1 MSLRLHIR
9 LLGDFAIVLDG
20 APVTLPTRKS
30 AALLAILAMP
40 PGAVITR
47 ERLAELLWSRSA
59 EAQARGSLRQ
69 AVAQL
74 RKALEDDF
82 GTLIETV
89 GPGLRL
95 ASPGVEVDAVTLEQ
109 ALSAG
114 SPADLKLA
122 ERLYRGE
129 FLAGLAIEEAPFED
143 WRATEAER
151 LRRGLLRGLQTLL
164 ARHVERG
171 DLEVSLDLG
180 ERLVR
185 LEPLAEETYQA
196 LMRLH
201 LGRGALGPAMREY
214 QRCRAALAAGLSV
227 APSAETEALR
237 RAIRARPPTPAADRP
252 SAREESE
259 FGVLPVLAVLPFS
272 DTGETAEDAGR
283 YYFVRGFSEDVVSA
297 LARFRSLRV
306 ISAQSS
312 FAEADLQASPR
323 EIGEALGAHYLL
335 VGSLGR
341 GKERVRLSTELL
353 DVRAGHLVWSDRHE
367 VSTTRLP
374 ETRDAIA
381 RGVAAALAARIDG
394 DLLRQSMRKP
404 LDSLEVYDCWLRGM
418 ARLRLGTPESLV
430 EGRPLFRRALELDPG
445 FARAHSGLSLT
456 YFNDWSCLAWQRWH
470 EDERMAFEHARDG
483 AALDETDH
491 VTHFVLGRVLLYRRE
506 FARAE
511 QHLDRAEALNPNDAD
526 MLAQLAIADA
536 YLGRPERGSERIAL
550 AMRLNPYHDD
560 WYFAYAVYPNFV
572 ARRLETAIAFGL
584 KAPHVATDVTAY
596 LASASAHL
604 GQLEA
609 ARRHL
614 ASFRQMFRR
623 NIIQGREPAAEEPMR
638 WLLHVNPFSRIEDAQ
653 FWAEGLGRAGLVIPD
668 DLWRDFP
675 IGPWPG

>member
-1 MSLRLHIR
+1 MSARLHIQ
-9 LLGDFAIVLDG
+9 LLGGFTLKRDG
-20 APVTLPTRKS
+20 APVTLPTRKA

-40 PGAVITR
+40 PGTLITR
-47 ERLAELLWSRSA
+47 ERLADLLWSRSA

-74 RKALEDDF
+74 RKALEDES
-82 GTLIETV
+82 GMLIETV

-95 ASPGVEVDAVTLEQ
+95 VSPRVEVDAGTLER
-109 ALSAG
+109 ALAAG
-114 SPADLKLA
+114 SPADLELA
-122 ERLYRGE
+122 GRLYQGE
-129 FLAGLAIEEAPFED
+129 FLAGLAIGEAPFED

-151 LRRGLLRGLQTLL
+151 LRRLLLRGLQALL
-164 ARHVERG
+164 GRHIERG
-171 DLEVSLDLG
+171 DLEASLDLG

-196 LMRLH
+196 LMHLH
-201 LGRGALGPAMREY
+201 LDRGALGPAMREY
-214 QRCRAALAAGLSV
+214 QRCRAALAAGLGV
-227 APSAETEALR
+227 APSAATEALR
-237 RAIRARPPTPAADRP
+237 RALRARPHAHP
-252 SAREESE
+252 SAREDTES
-259 FGVLPVLAVLPFS
+259 GALPVLAVLPFS
-272 DTGETAEDAGR
+272 DTGETAEDAR
-283 YYFVRGFSEDVVSA
+283 RDYFVRGFTEDVVSA

-323 EIGEALGAHYLL
+323 EIAEGLGAHYLL

-341 GKERVRLSTELL
+341 SEDRVRLSTELL
-353 DVRAGHLVWSDRHE
+353 DVRAGHLLWSDRHE
-367 VSTTRLP
+367 VATTRIP
-374 ETRDAIA
+374 ETRDTIA
-381 RGVAAALAARIDG
+381 RGVAAALVVRIDG
-394 DLLRQSMRKP
+394 DLLRQAMRKP

-418 ARLRLGTPESLV
+418 ARLRQGTPESLA

-456 YFNDWSCLAWQRWH
+456 YFNEWSCLAWQRWH

-511 QHLDRAEALNPNDAD
+511 QHLDRAEVLNPNDAD

-536 YLGRPERGSERIAL
+536 FLGRPERGAERIEL

-572 ARRLETAIAFGL
+572 GRRLETAIAYAL

-596 LASASAHL
+596 LAAASAHL
-604 GQLEA
+604 GQMEA

-614 ASFRQMFRR
+614 ASFREMFRR
-623 NIIQGREPAAEEPMR
+623 NIMQGREPAAEEPMR
-638 WLLHVNPFSRIEDAQ
+638 WLLHVNPFSRIEDAH
-653 FWAEGLGRAGLVIPD
+653 FWAEGLARAGLVIPD

-675 IGPWPG
+675 DGPWPG

>member
-1 MSLRLHIR
+1 MSARLRIQ
-9 LLGDFAIVLDG
+9 LLGDFAVERDG
-20 APVTLPTRKS
+20 AAITLPTRKA
-30 AALLAILAMP
+30 AALLAILAMS
-40 PGAVITR
+40 PGAPITR
-47 ERLAELLWSRSA
+47 ERLADLLWSRSA
-59 EAQARGSLRQ
+59 EVQARGSLRQ

-74 RKALEDDF
+74 RKALEDDDS
-82 GTLIETV
+82 GILIETV

-95 ASPGVEVDAVTLEQ
+95 ASRGVEVDAATLEH

-114 SPADLKLA
+114 SPADLELA
-122 ERLYRGE
+122 GRLYQGE

-143 WRATEAER
+143 WRTTEAER
-151 LRRGLLRGLQTLL
+151 LRRVLLRGLQTLL
-164 ARHVERG
+164 AHHVDRG
-171 DLEVSLDLG
+171 DLEASLDLG

-185 LEPLAEETYQA
+185 MEPLAEETYQA

-201 LGRGALGPAMREY
+201 LGRGALGSAMREY
-214 QRCRAALAAGLSV
+214 QRCRAALAAGLGV

-237 RAIRARPPTPAADRP
+237 RAIRARPPARP
-252 SAREESE
+252 SAHEETES
-259 FGVLPVLAVLPFS
+259 VALPVLAVLPFS
-272 DTGETAEDAGR
+272 DTGERAEDAGR
-283 YYFVRGFSEDVVSA
+283 DYFVRGFTEDVVSA

-323 EIGEALGAHYLL
+323 EIGEGLGAHYLL

-341 GKERVRLSTELL
+341 GQDRVRLSTELL
-353 DVRAGHLVWSDRHE
+353 DVHAGHLVWSDRDE

-381 RGVAAALAARIDG
+381 GGVAAALAARIDG
-394 DLLRQSMRKP
+394 DLLRQAMRKP
-404 LDSLEVYDCWLRGM
+404 LDNLEVYDCWLRGM
-418 ARLRLGTPESLV
+418 ARLREGTPESLA

-470 EDERMAFEHARDG
+470 ENERKAFEHARDG

-536 YLGRPERGSERIAL
+536 YLGRAERGAERIAL

-572 ARRLETAIAFGL
+572 ARRLEAAIGLGL

-596 LASASAHL
+596 LAAASAHL
-604 GQLEA
+604 GQMEA

-614 ASFRQMFRR
+614 ASFREMFRR
-623 NIIQGREPAAEEPMR
+623 NILQGREPTAQEPMR
-638 WLLHVNPFSRIEDAQ
+638 WLLHVNPFSRIEDAR
-653 FWAEGLGRAGLVIPD
+653 FWADGLAGAGLVIPD
-668 DLWRDFP
+668 NLWRDFP
-675 IGPWPG
+675 DGPWPS

>member
-1 MSLRLHIR
+1 MSARRRIR
-9 LLGDFAIVLDG
+9 LLGGFTVERDG
-20 APVTLPTRKS
+20 APITLPTRKA

-40 PGAVITR
+40 PGTLITR
-47 ERLAELLWSRSA
+47 ERLADLLWSRSA

-74 RKALEDDF
+74 RKALGDES
-82 GTLIETV
+82 GTLIEAV

-95 ASPGVEVDAVTLEQ
+95 ASAAVEVDAVTLEQ
-109 ALSAG
+109 ALTAG
-114 SPADLKLA
+114 SPADLELA

-129 FLAGLAIEEAPFED
+129 FLAGLAIEEAPFEE
-143 WRATEAER
+143 WRATVAER
-151 LRRGLLRGLQTLL
+151 LRRRLLRGLQALL
-164 ARHVERG
+164 AHQVEQG
-171 DLEVSLDLG
+171 DLETSLDLG

-201 LGRGALGPAMREY
+201 LGRGALGSAMREY
-214 QRCRAALAAGLSV
+214 QRCRAALAAGLGV

-237 RAIRARPPTPAADRP
+237 RTIRTQSHARP
-252 SAREESE
+252 SAHEDAES
-259 FGVLPVLAVLPFS
+259 GTLPVLAVLPFS
-272 DTGETAEDAGR
+272 DTGETETDEDAGR
-283 YYFVRGFSEDVVSA
+283 DYFVRGFTEDVVSA

-312 FAEADLQASPR
+312 FAAADLRASPR

-367 VSTTRLP
+367 VATTRLP

-394 DLLRQSMRKP
+394 DLLRQAMRKP
-404 LDSLEVYDCWLRGM
+404 LESLEVYDCWLRGM
-418 ARLRLGTPESLV
+418 ARLRQGTPESLA

-456 YFNDWSCLAWQRWH
+456 YFNEWTCLAWQRWR

-536 YLGRPERGSERIAL
+536 YLGRPERGAERIAL

-604 GQLEA
+604 GQMEA

-614 ASFRQMFRR
+614 ASFRQMFRN
-623 NIIQGREPAAEEPMR
+623 NIMQGREPAAEEPMR
-638 WLLHVNPFSRIEDAQ
+638 WLLNVNPFSRIEDAH
-653 FWAEGLGRAGLVIPD
+653 FWAEGLARAGLVIPD

>member
-1 MSLRLHIR
+1 MSARLHIQ
-9 LLGDFAIVLDG
+9 LLGSFAVERDG
-20 APVTLPTRKS
+20 APITLPTRKA
-30 AALLAILAMP
+30 AALLAILATP
-40 PGAVITR
+40 PGALITR
-47 ERLAELLWSRSA
+47 ERLADLLWSRSA

-74 RKALEDDF
+74 RKALDDDA
-82 GTLIETV
+82 GALIETV

-114 SPADLKLA
+114 SPADLELA

-129 FLAGLAIEEAPFED
+129 FLVGLAIEEAPFED

-151 LRRGLLRGLQTLL
+151 LRRCLLRGLQALL
-164 ARHVERG
+164 ARQVERG
-171 DLEVSLDLG
+171 DLEASLDLG

-214 QRCRAALAAGLSV
+214 QRCRAALAAGLGV

-237 RAIRARPPTPAADRP
+237 RSIRARPTARP
-252 SAREESE
+252 PSREETES
-259 FGVLPVLAVLPFS
+259 GALPVLAVLPFS
-272 DTGETAEDAGR
+272 DPGETAEDAGHD
-283 YYFVRGFSEDVVSA
+283 YFVRGFTEDVVSA

-312 FAEADLQASPR
+312 FAEADLEASPR

-341 GKERVRLSTELL
+341 GKDRVRLSTELL
-353 DVRAGHLVWSDRHE
+353 DVRAGHLVWSDRDE

-394 DLLRQSMRKP
+394 ELLRQAMRKP

-418 ARLRLGTPESLV
+418 ARLRQGTPESLA

-456 YFNDWSCLAWQRWH
+456 YFNDWSCLAWHRWY
-470 EDERMAFEHARDG
+470 EDERMAFEHACEG

-491 VTHFVLGRVLLYRRE
+491 VTHFVLGRILLYRRE

-536 YLGRPERGSERIAL
+536 YLGRPERGAERIEL

-572 ARRLETAIAFGL
+572 ARRLEKAIAFGL

-596 LASASAHL
+596 LAAASAHL
-604 GQLEA
+604 GQMEA

-614 ASFRQMFRR
+614 ASFRDMFRR
-623 NIIQGREPAAEEPMR
+623 NIMQGREPAAEEPMR
-638 WLLHVNPFSRIEDAQ
+638 WLLHVNPFSQIEDAH
-653 FWAEGLGRAGLVIPD
+653 FWAEGLALAGLVIPD

-675 IGPWPG
+675 DGPWPG

>member
-1 MSLRLHIR
+1 MSARLHIR
-9 LLGDFAIVLDG
+9 LLGGFAVERDG
-20 APVTLPTRKS
+20 APITLPTRKA

-40 PGAVITR
+40 PGTLITR
-47 ERLAELLWSRSA
+47 ERLADLLWSRSA

-74 RKALEDDF
+74 RKALGDES
-82 GTLIETV
+82 GTLIEAV

-95 ASPGVEVDAVTLEQ
+95 ASAAVEVDAVTLER
-109 ALSAG
+109 ALTAG
-114 SPADLKLA
+114 SPADLELA

-151 LRRGLLRGLQTLL
+151 LRRRLLRGLQALL
-164 ARHVERG
+164 AQHVEQG
-171 DLEVSLDLG
+171 DLETSLDLG

-214 QRCRAALAAGLSV
+214 QRCRAALAAGLGV

-237 RAIRARPPTPAADRP
+237 RAIRARPP
-252 SAREESE
+252 AREETDS
-259 FGVLPVLAVLPFS
+259 GALPVLAVLPFS
-272 DTGETAEDAGR
+272 DMGETFKDAGHD
-283 YYFVRGFSEDVVSA
+283 YFVRGFTEDVVSA

-323 EIGEALGAHYLL
+323 EIGEGLGATYLL

-341 GKERVRLSTELL
+341 GNDRVRLSTELL

-367 VSTTRLP
+367 VATTRLP

-394 DLLRQSMRKP
+394 DLLRQAMRKP

-418 ARLRLGTPESLV
+418 ARLRQGTPESLA

-456 YFNDWSCLAWQRWH
+456 YFNEWTCLAWQRWH

-536 YLGRPERGSERIAL
+536 YLGRPERGAERIELAL
-550 AMRLNPYHDD
+550 RLNPYHDD

-596 LASASAHL
+596 LAAASAHL
-604 GQLEA
+604 GQMEA

-614 ASFRQMFRR
+614 ASFREMFQD
-623 NIIQGREPAAEEPMR
+623 NIMQGSEPTAEEPMR
-638 WLLHVNPFSRIEDAQ
+638 WLLHVNPFSRIEDAH
-653 FWAEGLGRAGLVIPD
+653 FWADGLARAGLVIPD

-675 IGPWPG
+675 EGPWPG

>member
-1 MSLRLHIR
+1 MNARLHIQ
-9 LLGDFAIVLDG
+9 LLGGFALARDG
-20 APVTLPTRKS
+20 APITLPTRKA

-40 PGAVITR
+40 PGKLITR
-47 ERLAELLWSRSA
+47 ERLADLLWSRSA

-74 RKALEDDF
+74 RKALEDES
-82 GTLIETV
+82 GLLIETV

-95 ASPGVEVDAVTLEQ
+95 VSPGVEVDAMTLDQ

-114 SPADLKLA
+114 TPADLELA

-151 LRRGLLRGLQTLL
+151 LRRRLLRGLQALL
-164 ARHVERG
+164 AHHVERG
-171 DLEVSLDLG
+171 DLETSLDLG

-214 QRCRAALAAGLSV
+214 QRCRAALAAGLGV

-237 RAIRARPPTPAADRP
+237 RSIRARPTARP
-252 SAREESE
+252 RDREETES
-259 FGVLPVLAVLPFS
+259 GVLPVLAVLPFS
-272 DTGETAEDAGR
+272 DTGETAEDAGHD
-283 YYFVRGFSEDVVSA
+283 YFVRGFTEDVVAA

-312 FAEADLQASPR
+312 FAEADLEASPR
-323 EIGEALGAHYLL
+323 EIAEGLGAHYLL
-335 VGSLGR
+335 LGSLAR
-341 GKERVRLSTELL
+341 GKDRTRLSTELL
-353 DVRAGHLVWSDRHE
+353 DVRAGHLVWSDRDE
-367 VSTTRLP
+367 ISTTRLP
-374 ETRDAIA
+374 ESRDAIA

-394 DLLRQSMRKP
+394 DLLRQAMRKP
-404 LDSLEVYDCWLRGM
+404 LDNLEVYDCWLRGM
-418 ARLRLGTPESLV
+418 ARLRRGTPESLA

-456 YFNDWSCLAWQRWH
+456 YFNDWSCLAWQRWY
-470 EDERMAFEHARDG
+470 DNERMAFEHARDG

-511 QHLDRAEALNPNDAD
+511 QHMDRAEALNPNDAD

-536 YLGRPERGSERIAL
+536 YLGRPERGAERIAL

-596 LASASAHL
+596 LAAASAHL
-604 GQLEA
+604 GQMDG

-614 ASFRQMFRR
+614 ASFREMFRR
-623 NIIQGREPAAEEPMR
+623 NIMQGSEPAAEAPMR
-638 WLLHVNPFSRIEDAQ
+638 WLLHVNPFSRIEDAH
-653 FWAEGLGRAGLVIPD
+653 FWAEGLARAGLVIPD

-675 IGPWPG
+675 DGPWPG